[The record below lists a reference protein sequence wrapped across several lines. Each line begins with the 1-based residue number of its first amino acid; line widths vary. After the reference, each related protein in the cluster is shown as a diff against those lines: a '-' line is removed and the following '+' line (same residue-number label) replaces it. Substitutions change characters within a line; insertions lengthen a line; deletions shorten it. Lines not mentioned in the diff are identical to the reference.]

1 MKPEYKLP
9 AVNSVFFTL
18 FLVLLATGTSLA
30 AETETAM
37 ATEPEAEA
45 AAELAPEPA
54 PEPATEPAPELAPES
69 ATEPVPQPAKKISVS
84 NKWRLE
90 CSGNAES
97 DGAVVLRISQQ
108 DADPITIEVPIKNR
122 TSENGV
128 AKTIVKVLKA
138 NLDKKAFHVERD
150 DGEDVLVKK
159 KGKTKNFGLEIVS
172 NSVKDLRLHLQKE

>member
-1 MKPEYKLP
+1 MVKT
-9 AVNSVFFTL
+9 VFSALLLLLLTTGFT
-18 FLVLLATGTSLA
+18 VA
-30 AETETAM
+30 AESETA
-37 ATEPEAEA
+37 
-45 AAELAPEPA
+45 
-54 PEPATEPAPELAPES
+54 
-69 ATEPVPQPAKKISVS
+69 KKPSLS

-97 DGAVVLRISQQ
+97 DGTVAVKISQQ
-108 DADPITIEVPIKNR
+108 DADPITVEIPVAKG

-172 NSVKDLRLHLQKE
+172 NSVKNLRLRVEKE

>member
-1 MKPEYKLP
+1 MNFLQWPEQTTEETQVKRP
-9 AVNSVFFTL
+9 AKSTKQ
-18 FLVLLATGTSLA
+18 LLALYFSMLLLLA
-30 AETETAM
+30 AGSAL
-37 ATEPEAEA
+37 AGQNEA
-45 AAELAPEPA
+45 AAE
-54 PEPATEPAPELAPES
+54 ATA
-69 ATEPVPQPAKKISVS
+69 QPAKKLSVS

-97 DGAVVLRISQQ
+97 DGAVVLKISQQ
-108 DADPITIEVPIKNR
+108 DADPITIEIPVTKG

-172 NSVKDLRLHLQKE
+172 NSVKHLRLNLEKE